1 MFNIKN
7 LKDENKIFEEI
18 EKSKEDQKVVVFLS
32 KLFVKDY
39 MYLKKFFNE
48 IYFNDGVVLKN
59 NFYLFDMFKIVVN
72 VKIDDKNL

>member
-1 MFNIKN
+1 MINNDILEIPWNISNIESGVYIARILVRNKN
-7 LKDENKIFEEI
+7 NFDEYK
-18 EKSKEDQKVVVFLS
+18 
-32 KLFVKDY
+32 
-39 MYLKKFFNE
+39 KKFFNE